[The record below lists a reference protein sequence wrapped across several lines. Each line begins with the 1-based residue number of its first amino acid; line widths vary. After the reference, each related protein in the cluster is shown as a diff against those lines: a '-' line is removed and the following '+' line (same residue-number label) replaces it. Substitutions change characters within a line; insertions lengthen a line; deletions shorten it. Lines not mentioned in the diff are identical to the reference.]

1 MIVTID
7 GPAGAGKS
15 SAARMLA
22 QRMGYK
28 FLDTGAMYRAVALAG
43 MRTGVN
49 WDDPQELV
57 DLAERL
63 IIRLDGETV
72 WLHGDYISAAIRT
85 QEVTEVTRYAADNP
99 GVRGRLVELQRE
111 AAADCDLVS
120 EGRDQGTVV
129 FPHAECK
136 IFLTATAEE
145 RARRRVRDLEQAGE
159 AITWEE
165 VLTSQEARDARDS
178 SRAVAPLV
186 AAEDA
191 VEVYTDGL
199 SLEEVVDK
207 LEALVRSRLTDPR
220 KAV

>member
-72 WLHGDYISAAIRT
+72 WLHGEDISAAIRT